1 MDAIHIARLPAPEG
15 SGVVASRRFPGVFWA
30 QQDSGRGD
38 RTMLWAFKVEAGQI
52 TPLRDGQI
60 FVPFPIWSG
69 GIINH
74 DWEDIA
80 ISGSHDPAGK
90 GVIHIGDF
98 GNNGLRRRNLEIQR
112 VAEPNPYIDTS
123 AGLLSTKKISYP
135 REGMPARLISYNAEA
150 MLTAAGRE
158 YVIAKKAPAPHL
170 YKVGE
175 GREMVMEGLLGTPK
189 GGWGQRR
196 VTAADRSRDRKR
208 IVVTVHGGDFYVYAH
223 GGSADLSL
231 GLLAPP
237 RWAGVYVRAG
247 QRSQVE
253 AVAFV
258 GDSYDLLFLSE
269 SGSVTFLPAAGYG
282 G

>member
-38 RTMLWAFKVEAGQI
+38 RTMLWAFKVESGQI

-60 FVPFPIWSG
+60 FVPFPIEG
-69 GIINH
+69 RVANH

-80 ISGSHDPAGK
+80 ISGAHSPTGK

-98 GNNGLRRRNLEIQR
+98 GNNSLSRRNLEILR
-112 VAEPNPYIDTS
+112 VAEPDPYTDVS
-123 AGLLSTKKISYP
+123 ARLLSTKPFVYP
-135 REGMPARLISYNAEA
+135 REGMSARLVSYNAEA
-150 MLTAAGRE
+150 LLTASGRE
-158 YVIAKKAPAPHL
+158 YIIAKKAPAPHL
-170 YKVGE
+170 YEAGKD
-175 GREMVMEGLLGTPK
+175 RELTMHGLLGAPK

-208 IVVTVHGGDFYVYAH
+208 IAVAVHGGDFYVYAH
-223 GGSADLSL
+223 DGSADLAS

-237 RWAGVYVRAG
+237 RWTGRYVRAG

-258 GDSYDLLFLSE
+258 GDGYDLLFLSE
-269 SGSVTFLPAAGYG
+269 TGSVTFLPAAGYSG
-282 G
+282 